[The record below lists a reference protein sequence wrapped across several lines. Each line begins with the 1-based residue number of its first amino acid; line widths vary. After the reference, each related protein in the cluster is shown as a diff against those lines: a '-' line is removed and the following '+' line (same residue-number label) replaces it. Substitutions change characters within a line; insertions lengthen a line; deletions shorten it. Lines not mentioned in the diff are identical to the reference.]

1 MFNKRSRLVGYA
13 MIDRRTMEKIL
24 VAQKNEITE
33 HLIYKK
39 LSESINDK
47 NNSKVLKEISGD
59 ELSHYKVWKKLS
71 GKDVKPSL
79 FNLWKY
85 AMISRI
91 FGITFGIKLMEK
103 GEQNAQKSYAE
114 MMKKIPE
121 ARKILADEDKH
132 EKELI
137 EMIDEER
144 LRYVGSIVLGINDAL
159 VELTGALAG
168 FTLAIQNAKLIA
180 IMGLITGIAAALS
193 MAASEFLSQTTDKGE
208 NPKKAAVYT
217 GIVYM
222 ATVLFLV
229 APYFLFNSLYLSLAS
244 TIAIALVIIFLF
256 TFYVSVAQD
265 VQFKKRF
272 LQMSF
277 VSLGV
282 AAITFCIGLFVR
294 IFFNIQV

>member
-1 MFNKRSRLVGYA
+1 MFNKRSWLVGYA
-13 MIDRRTMEKIL
+13 MIESRVMEKIIA
-24 VAQKNEITE
+24 AQRNEITE

-39 LSESINDK
+39 LSESVKDK
-47 NNSKVLKEISGD
+47 DNRKVLGQISED

-71 GKDVKPSL
+71 GKDVKPSM
-79 FNLWKY
+79 FNFWRYVL
-85 AMISRI
+85 ISKI

-114 MMKKIPE
+114 MMKKTPE
-121 ARKILADEDKH
+121 AGKILDDEEEH

-137 EMIDEER
+137 GMIDEER

-168 FTLAIQNAKLIA
+168 FTLAINNAKLIA
-180 IMGLITGIAAALS
+180 ITGLITGIAAALS

-222 ATVLFLV
+222 MTVLFLV
-229 APYFLFNSLYLSLAS
+229 APYFLFDNLYLSLAS
-244 TIAIALVIIFLF
+244 TIITALVIILLF

-265 VQFKKRF
+265 VPFRKRF
-272 LQMSF
+272 LQMAS

-294 IFFNIQV
+294 IFFNMQI